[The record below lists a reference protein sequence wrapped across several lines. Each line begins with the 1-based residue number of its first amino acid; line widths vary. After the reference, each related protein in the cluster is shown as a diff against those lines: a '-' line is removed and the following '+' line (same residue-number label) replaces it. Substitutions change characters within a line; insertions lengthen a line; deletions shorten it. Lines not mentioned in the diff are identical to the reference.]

1 MMKMLLLRLDREQPQ
16 LQQQQQ
22 IQLQLQRGVEGDPE
36 FIGLSSSV
44 LFFFQF
50 SFILLLVTVT
60 QLFCGGFF
68 ILVRNFRAIFEMF
81 FSFLPETFRSERYRY
96 IEITIDGMFF
106 CSPCRLIDYLIG

>member
-68 ILVRNFRAIFEMF
+68 ILVRNFRTIFEMF
-81 FSFLPETFRSERYRY
+81 FFLPGTFCSERYRY
-96 IEITIDGMFF
+96 IEITIDRMFF
-106 CSPCRLIDYLIG
+106 VPLAD